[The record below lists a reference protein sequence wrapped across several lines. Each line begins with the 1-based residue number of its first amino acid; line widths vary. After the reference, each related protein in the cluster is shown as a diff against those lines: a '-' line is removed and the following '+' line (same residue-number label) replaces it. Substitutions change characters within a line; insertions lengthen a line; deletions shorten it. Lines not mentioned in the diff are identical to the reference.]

1 MASAV
6 TLLKKFA
13 NVNHC
18 VIDSFEFVT
27 NAANIATLKI
37 HLHPLKSYSDRCPVC
52 GKRCPVYDV
61 STTECKWRAL
71 DFGGIIAEL
80 YYCTK
85 RVECPEHGVKTAS
98 VPWAFNGS
106 RFTKDFDMMA
116 TFLALNINRSVAAKL
131 LRCDW
136 HTIMRCISRARE
148 FLEPDKSK
156 RYEGLKHIGIDET
169 SYRKGHSYI
178 TVVVNH
184 DTNTVVWCSQ
194 GHNSE
199 TLNKFFEE
207 LTQEQRDGIEAV
219 SADGAKWID
228 ASISKYIP
236 NAIRCVDP
244 FHVVSWANE
253 SLDAL
258 RKEAWRDAYS
268 EYTSRKKEENR
279 GKGRPKSDDASAAE
293 LKELKAKA
301 EDIKKSVYT
310 LGKAPEHL
318 TENQRLKLEF
328 ISNTDKRLFR
338 GYTLKEQLRLALKIK
353 DKAEV
358 EKELQRFFWCATH
371 SRISVFKEL
380 AYKIRRHE
388 GNILNTIETQLSNAR
403 VESINNKIKLFIRKA
418 YGFRNIQNMIDMI
431 MLGCSKIFIPLPNR
445 GENGLKAA

>member
-27 NAANIATLKI
+27 NAANVATLKI

-228 ASISKYIP
+228 TCTKKYFKNAARVLDSFHLVSWCTEALDKTRNSARHRAARELNDMKAEIERIEKEKNKLKKDIQKKIDECDKQLRKHIKRGRPTKKRSELEAMPSELKKKLADLDKTDETVVVQISKEEYEEALEQLEKMPKNGRRSKKQIQLM
-236 NAIRCVDP
+236 A
-244 FHVVSWANE
+244 VVKLYEE
-253 SLDAL
+253 SQNNQQLSVSQVNQKILDDL
-258 RKEAWRDAYS
+258 
-268 EYTSRKKEENR
+268 ENR
-279 GKGRPKSDDASAAE
+279 LEEIKGTKYVLLASW
-293 LKELKAKA
+293 L
-301 EDIKKSVYT
+301 
-310 LGKAPEHL
+310 
-318 TENQRLKLEF
+318 
-328 ISNTDKRLFR
+328 
-338 GYTLKEQLRLALKIK
+338 
-353 DKAEV
+353 
-358 EKELQRFFWCATH
+358 C
-371 SRISVFKEL
+371 
-380 AYKIRRHE
+380 
-388 GNILNTIETQLSNAR
+388 
-403 VESINNKIKLFIRKA
+403 
-418 YGFRNIQNMIDMI
+418 RNYY
-431 MLGCSKIFIPLPNR
+431 
-445 GENGLKAA
+445 

>member
-27 NAANIATLKI
+27 NAANVATLKI

-116 TFLALNINRSVAAKL
+116 TFLALNINRSAAAKL
-131 LRCDW
+131 LRCDR

-244 FHVVSWANE
+244 FHE
-253 SLDAL
+253 
-258 RKEAWRDAYS
+258 
-268 EYTSRKKEENR
+268 
-279 GKGRPKSDDASAAE
+279 
-293 LKELKAKA
+293 
-301 EDIKKSVYT
+301 
-310 LGKAPEHL
+310 
-318 TENQRLKLEF
+318 
-328 ISNTDKRLFR
+328 
-338 GYTLKEQLRLALKIK
+338 
-353 DKAEV
+353 
-358 EKELQRFFWCATH
+358 
-371 SRISVFKEL
+371 
-380 AYKIRRHE
+380 
-388 GNILNTIETQLSNAR
+388 
-403 VESINNKIKLFIRKA
+403 
-418 YGFRNIQNMIDMI
+418 
-431 MLGCSKIFIPLPNR
+431 
-445 GENGLKAA
+445 